1 MVSEIL
7 DDTGFN
13 GVWTIARPA
22 AGSLRSQIFN
32 LNVGQTCDVLLA
44 SVTCERVRVTAA
56 LSP

>member
-32 LNVGQTCDVLLA
+32 LNVGQTSDVLLA
-44 SVTCERVRVTAA
+44 SVPRVNV
-56 LSP
+56 LE